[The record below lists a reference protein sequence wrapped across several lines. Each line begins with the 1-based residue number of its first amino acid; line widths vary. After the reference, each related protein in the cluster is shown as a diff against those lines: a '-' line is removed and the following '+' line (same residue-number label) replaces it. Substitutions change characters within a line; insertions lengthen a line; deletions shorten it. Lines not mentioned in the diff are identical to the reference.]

1 MLISAKKSTTQG
13 IVTKILIEGERSADQ
28 PDVKGWRGLGTTSGG
43 FSRPEQVRLMISSDW
58 SSYDTDYEDGGD
70 IKARQSFSM
79 ISMMDK

>member
-28 PDVKGWRGLGTTSGG
+28 PDVKGWGGLGTTSGG

-58 SSYDTDYEDGGD
+58 SRYGTDYMRIGILKLDNP
-70 IKARQSFSM
+70 SV
-79 ISMMDK
+79 